1 MAMSTKNAYNAVMRN
16 SVRRARQ
23 RAAYDYKT
31 VHSVFNAA
39 SIYHVAFLPADP
51 QDDPF
56 PTILP
61 MLGTMCSFSNPT
73 GDLANTPLD
82 IYLHGHAAS
91 RLMKL
96 PKDHPDG
103 LPICVSAAILD
114 GIVLALAP
122 FHNSCNYRSAV
133 AHGYAVPV
141 TDEKE
146 RLFAM
151 TRITDSLVPGRWDNS
166 RNPPTKGEDRS
177 TGILK
182 VTVETASAKTRV
194 GGPSDDKKDL
204 KDPEVAGSIWTGVVP
219 AWETLGAPQASSE
232 NKVIDLPTYL
242 GDWRK
247 STNHGREQYANAAVN
262 LEK

>member
-1 MAMSTKNAYNAVMRN
+1 MSAKNAYNTVVRN
-16 SVRRARQ
+16 TVRRLRQ
-23 RAAYDYKT
+23 RGAYDYES
-31 VHSVFNAA
+31 VHRIFNAA
-39 SIYHVAFLPADP
+39 SILHVSFLPTSP

-61 MLGTMCSFSNPT
+61 MLGTMCSFSDPE
-73 GDLANTPLD
+73 GDPATTPFD
-82 IYLHGHAAS
+82 IYLHGHATS

-96 PKDHPDG
+96 PNDHPDG
-103 LPICVSAAILD
+103 LPVCVSAAMLD

-133 AHGYAVPV
+133 AHGYAVAV
-141 TDEKE
+141 TDEAE

-151 TRITDSLVPGRWDNS
+151 TRITDGLVPGRWENS

-194 GGPSDDKKDL
+194 GGPGDDKKDL
-204 KDPEVAGSIWTGVVP
+204 KDPEVAGAIWTGVVP
-219 AWETLGAPQASSE
+219 VWENLGAPEANAE
-232 NKVIDLPTYL
+232 NQVEELPSYL
-242 GDWRK
+242 EEWRK
-247 STNHGREQYANAAVN
+247 STNLGREEYAKTALNM
-262 LEK
+262 EK